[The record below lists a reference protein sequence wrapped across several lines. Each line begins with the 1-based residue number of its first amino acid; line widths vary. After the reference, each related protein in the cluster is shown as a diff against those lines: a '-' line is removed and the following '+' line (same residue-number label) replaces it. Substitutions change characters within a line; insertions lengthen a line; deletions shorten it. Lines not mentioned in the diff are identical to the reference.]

1 MGDTLTPKR
10 LARLFRFQISEW
22 ILNNRPSFLSTKYL
36 LECNNPEKVFP
47 CAEYFIDESESGE
60 LIQAYSNLDALMD
73 TNFVSKVNS
82 NTCKENLG
90 KTGKIKDVTL
100 AKLLDKVLAKKMK
113 KKKDKKEK
121 ETPHTLT
128 PKRLA
133 RLFRFQ
139 ISEWILNNRPSFL
152 STKYLLECNNPE
164 KVFPCAEYFIDES
177 ESGELIQAYSNLDA
191 LMDTNFVS
199 KVNSVIR
206 ARKTSERLAKLKM
219 SH

>member
-1 MGDTLTPKR
+1 M
-10 LARLFRFQISEW
+10 I
-22 ILNNRPSFLSTKYL
+22 KYL
-36 LECNNPEKVFP
+36 EKTQIDCEPTSIVEPVATDNYNETKILEKVKTKNVNQCF
-47 CAEYFIDESESGE
+47 AVALQFSIAGMGNRNYGKAVIDGVIFDV
-60 LIQAYSNLDALMD
+60 LQIM
-73 TNFVSKVNS
+73 
-82 NTCKENLG
+82 KEND
-90 KTGKIKDVTL
+90 IHFNN
-100 AKLLDKVLAKKMK
+100 AQNSVLEE
-113 KKKDKKEK
+113 D
-121 ETPHTLT
+121 TLT